1 MQCVFQ
7 NIALSLLF
15 KQKLFCFC
23 RQWHEIPN
31 LGKRRRP
38 ASILSCLLKKNYPG
52 IVQYKGK
59 SVIATTWNHYKADK
73 DSNGRSKA
81 DVVEEGFW
89 VLLYFFSIC
98 YSYYLLITVLN
109 ICRQFR
115 FKIICRQQTCHK
127 KNVLQDSI
135 SFMAVQVPLS
145 KFLHFCMHARFS

>member
-1 MQCVFQ
+1 
-7 NIALSLLF
+7 
-15 KQKLFCFC
+15 
-23 RQWHEIPN
+23 
-31 LGKRRRP
+31 
-38 ASILSCLLKKNYPG
+38 
-52 IVQYKGK
+52 
-59 SVIATTWNHYKADK
+59 VIATTWNHYKADK

-135 SFMAVQVPLS
+135 SFMAV
-145 KFLHFCMHARFS
+145 